1 MPVTSDTPNDI
12 YVRNIGDREL
22 EAFQKIKNM
31 FGYTSNNKTI
41 QALFLKYL
49 SQEEE
54 LKRVKQEN
62 VSLKNNN
69 QSLESKLQTVK
80 QFAKVL
86 KSLKDD

>member
-54 LKRVKQEN
+54 LKRVKKEN
-62 VSLKNNN
+62 ISLKNNN